1 MSAQY
6 RIATVGTATLCLL
19 WAHSAFAWACDGAPG
34 SQASRGKDKPAQS
47 NKRLS
52 RASLVRDDA
61 DQVEHVL
68 GVAVRFRL
76 LGLDVSGDRLQGV
89 DRFGH

>member
-1 MSAQY
+1 MSARY

-19 WAHSAFAWACDGAPG
+19 WAHTAFAWSCDGPPG

-52 RASLVRDDA
+52 RASPQL
-61 DQVEHVL
+61 
-68 GVAVRFRL
+68 
-76 LGLDVSGDRLQGV
+76 
-89 DRFGH
+89 RFGRLPCQITDHAVTPAASSPASPSSSTM